1 MFSEETAY
9 KGIDL
14 GAYGYRKAK
23 DAVNPIG
30 KTVRGW
36 FGGAQGGA
44 KRGPSMWIA
53 HVKAFSE
60 ANNIPY
66 KEALKAAGPSYQKLK
81 AQM

>member
-1 MFSEETAY
+1 MGSEPGCATNSRRWSLVGFPLWEPNT
-9 KGIDL
+9 GPLDCFVGL
-14 GAYGYRKAK
+14 
-23 DAVNPIG
+23 
-30 KTVRGW
+30 
-36 FGGAQGGA
+36 
-44 KRGPSMWIA
+44 RGPSMWIS

>member
-1 MFSEETAY
+1 M
-9 KGIDL
+9 
-14 GAYGYRKAK
+14 
-23 DAVNPIG
+23 
-30 KTVRGW
+30 